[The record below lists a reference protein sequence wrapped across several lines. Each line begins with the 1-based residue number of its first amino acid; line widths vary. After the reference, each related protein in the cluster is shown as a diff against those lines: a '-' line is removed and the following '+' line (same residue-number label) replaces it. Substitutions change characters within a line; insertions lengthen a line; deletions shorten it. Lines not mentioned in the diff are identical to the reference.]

1 MKYIFTVLIIFE
13 KSIYRNLISLLERLK
28 IRLRWNLH
36 QKPIKIVQ
44 IVTEEMQDSSIL
56 FNVYL

>member
-1 MKYIFTVLIIFE
+1 MKYIFIVLIIFE
-13 KSIYRNLISLLERLK
+13 KSIYWNLISLLERLK

-44 IVTEEMQDSSIL
+44 IVTEEMQDSLIL
-56 FNVYL
+56 LNE